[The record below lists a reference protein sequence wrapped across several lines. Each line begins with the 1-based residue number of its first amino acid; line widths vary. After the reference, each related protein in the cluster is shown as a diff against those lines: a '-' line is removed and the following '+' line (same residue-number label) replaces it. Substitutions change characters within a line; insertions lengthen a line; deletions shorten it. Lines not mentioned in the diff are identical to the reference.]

1 MFEVELELMFDEE
14 VVLDNNALI
23 VVDLILSLFI
33 FLNSMQQRQ
42 KQQQ

>member
-33 FLNSMQQRQ
+33 FLNSRQQRQ